1 MQLRFLGD
9 AAVRYVQRAV
19 ARDGPGACDAR
30 VQHVDDA
37 PVPGTDAACD
47 VEGSDLKYAS
57 RRDRCVAADGA
68 AILRDG
74 TAARDGGGGDS
85 AGGEYVQQAT
95 IADQVALAVAPGST
109 STMPPLSTVSPTT
122 VSPAVTD
129 TVSPAHHVEDY
140 VGAAHAI
147 GDEVES
153 AARET
158 LRRIELQIDRP
169 ASLDDVKNVA
179 R

>member
-1 MQLRFLGD
+1 MTRRSP
-9 AAVRYVQRAV
+9 A
-19 ARDGPGACDAR
+19 
-30 VQHVDDA
+30 
-37 PVPGTDAACD
+37 
-47 VEGSDLKYAS
+47 GSDLKYAS

-74 TAARDGGGGDS
+74 TAARDVGGGDS

-95 IADQVALAVAPGST
+95 IADHGCAGGRARKHIDDAAAEHGKPDHRFAGSNRHGLAR
-109 STMPPLSTVSPTT
+109 
-122 VSPAVTD
+122 
-129 TVSPAHHVEDY
+129 AHHVVEDY

-158 LRRIELQIDRP
+158 LRRIEFQIDRP